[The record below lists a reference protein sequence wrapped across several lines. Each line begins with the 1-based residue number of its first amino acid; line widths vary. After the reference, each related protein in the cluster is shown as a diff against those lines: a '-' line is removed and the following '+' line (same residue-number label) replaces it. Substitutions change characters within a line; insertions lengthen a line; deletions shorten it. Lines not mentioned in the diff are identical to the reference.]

1 MPLDTSRLEQL
12 AISDSGFAFD
22 PLTGHSFS
30 INATGLAIL
39 GALKEGKGPGE
50 AAAEVRTAFDTDAG
64 DDIERDIEDFLARLR
79 EYQLVG

>member
-1 MPLDTSRLEQL
+1 MPLDTSRLKQL

-30 INATGLAIL
+30 INATGLVIL
-39 GALKEGKGPGE
+39 GALKEGKSPGE
-50 AAAEVRTAFDTDAG
+50 AAAEVRAAFDSDAG
-64 DDIERDIEDFLARLR
+64 DDIERDIEDFFARLR